1 MGVQV
6 WRIHVSRDSSSQLR
20 RSPAPVAGRAP
31 PPPGHAVANCDLR
44 LSQPPSGDET
54 VARPPSQPSGP
65 RITTRGRPGVWGALR
80 VRPPPRPLGTER
92 RAERPK
98 LAAQPVVPRTTTRP
112 FLACIEGESR
122 GQPATMQRVSSVPV
136 FLSVEGRPERPEPS
150 LMPRGTPLGRRR
162 LRPISPEV

>member
-1 MGVQV
+1 MK
-6 WRIHVSRDSSSQLR
+6 RSRDLPV
-20 RSPAPVAGRAP
+20 SPLGRA
-31 PPPGHAVANCDLR
+31 L
-44 LSQPPSGDET
+44 Q
-54 VARPPSQPSGP
+54 
-65 RITTRGRPGVWGALR
+65 RGGGQEFWGALR